1 MAKRQHWYIGGGVAV
16 AILLLV
22 AAHNSQDPLQ
32 ASVPGASG
40 TGSCR
45 VTVTA
50 DSLNVRSGPD
60 SFASVVQT
68 YRMGEVISADRTVLN
83 DYRQLGPD
91 RWAAQE
97 YLDPT
102 PGSNCG

>member
-22 AAHNSQDPLQ
+22 AAHNSQTPLGTNETG
-32 ASVPGASG
+32 SSG

-50 DSLNVRSGPD
+50 DSLNVRSSPD
-60 SFASVVQT
+60 SFGSVVQT
-68 YRMGEVISADRTVLN
+68 YSRGEIVSAERTILN

-97 YLDPT
+97 YLDPM